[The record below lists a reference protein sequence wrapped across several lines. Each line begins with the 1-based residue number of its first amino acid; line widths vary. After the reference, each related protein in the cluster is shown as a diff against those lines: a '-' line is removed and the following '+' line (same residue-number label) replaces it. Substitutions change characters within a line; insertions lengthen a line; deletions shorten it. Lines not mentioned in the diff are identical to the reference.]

1 MDHHTHCADPDL
13 PKYVDDS
20 LTCTQTYGRGPAN
33 TPLTFKGD
41 RLCTP
46 FISDY
51 TPTDIPG
58 MTPWTLDKELSEWSC
73 KRAGQKTEQLMN
85 GVRYFVTPT
94 ERVGYVRIHFVSRQ
108 PFFDAACL
116 VHREGTDIKRYL
128 TDYLLR
134 RVGVYPT
141 LIHY

>member
-1 MDHHTHCADPDL
+1 MNHLTHCAALAL
-13 PKYVDDS
+13 PKQVDDS
-20 LTCTQTYGRGPAN
+20 LTCTQTYGRGPVNA
-33 TPLTFKGD
+33 PLTFKGE

-46 FISDY
+46 HISDY

-85 GVRYFVTPT
+85 GARYFVTPT
-94 ERVGYVRIHFVSRQ
+94 GRVGYVRVHFVSRQ
-108 PFFDAACL
+108 PIFDAACL
-116 VHREGTDIKRYL
+116 VHREAADIKGYL

-134 RVGVYPT
+134 RVSVCPR
-141 LIHY
+141 